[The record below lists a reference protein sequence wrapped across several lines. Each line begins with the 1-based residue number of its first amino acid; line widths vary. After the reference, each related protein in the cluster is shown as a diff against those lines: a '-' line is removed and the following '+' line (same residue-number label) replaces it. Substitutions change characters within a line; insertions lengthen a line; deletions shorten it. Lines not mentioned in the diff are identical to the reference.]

1 MIHVDDII
9 CAGDDEFKAKVVQ
22 GILSRFKVG
31 KHQLGS
37 FKYVGIEIDHDC
49 NGIRLSQ
56 RQYINE
62 LCEIDIDN
70 DRIKHDSL
78 NKQETKELRA
88 LTGQILWVSSQTRLD
103 ACYDALELSME
114 RNRGTIDTLKRANK
128 VIRKLKHEH
137 HSILYQKLGRAKDYE
152 IYVYADASYANLPD
166 KASSAGGHTIFLKCK
181 DSVKCSIIDWASSKL
196 KRVVD
201 NTLAAETISMKL
213 AIESAIYI
221 GHMINEFYHNCFQ
234 SNPIPV
240 FSFTDNRSLEES
252 ARSTK
257 QVTGR
262 RLRVDMAELKRLL
275 DAKEL
280 EDMKWCE
287 SKEQLADGL
296 TKRGVLM
303 DRLLRVVE
311 YGKLENI

>member
-1 MIHVDDII
+1 MLDI
-9 CAGDDEFKAKVVQ
+9 
-22 GILSRFKVG
+22 
-31 KHQLGS
+31 
-37 FKYVGIEIDHDC
+37 
-49 NGIRLSQ
+49 
-56 RQYINE
+56 
-62 LCEIDIDN
+62 
-70 DRIKHDSL
+70 
-78 NKQETKELRA
+78 
-88 LTGQILWVSSQTRLD
+88 
-103 ACYDALELSME
+103 
-114 RNRGTIDTLKRANK
+114 
-128 VIRKLKHEH
+128 
-137 HSILYQKLGRAKDYE
+137 
-152 IYVYADASYANLPD
+152 
-166 KASSAGGHTIFLKCK
+166 
-181 DSVKCSIIDWASSKL
+181 
-196 KRVVD
+196 
-201 NTLAAETISMKL
+201 
-213 AIESAIYI
+213 
-221 GHMINEFYHNCFQ
+221 MINEFYYDSFQ

-311 YGKLENI
+311 YGKLKNI